1 MFLLERYLTIF
12 ELTTVTTQQQQQIEL
27 MDSVSKGGVLRILL
41 AEDNLV
47 NQLLIKKVIE
57 KAGYYMDI
65 ATNGLMALDK
75 LNAAPYDLI
84 LMDVQMPDMNGLDT
98 TREII
103 KKYNSKRPVI
113 IAITA
118 GSFGD
123 DEAQCLDAGMDDTLE
138 KPFKLEQLQEKL
150 AKYKLI

>member
-1 MFLLERYLTIF
+1 
-12 ELTTVTTQQQQQIEL
+12 
-27 MDSVSKGGVLRILL
+27 MDSVIKDKSIKILL

-57 KAGYYMDI
+57 KAGYSLDL
-65 ATNGLMALDK
+65 ATNGLQALEK
-75 LNAAPYDLI
+75 LTQSNYDLV
-84 LMDVQMPDMNGLDT
+84 LMDVQMPELNGLET

-103 KKYNSKRPVI
+103 KTYKSERPKI

-123 DEAQCLDAGMDDTLE
+123 DEKQCLDAGMDDTLE
-138 KPFKLEQLQEKL
+138 KPFKLEQLQEKMQ
-150 AKYKLI
+150 KLEII